1 MVKGAREDFGV
12 SFTESLISFISLLP
26 LWPNHLS
33 KVLLSN
39 TITLVIRISTYELGE
54 VGTNIKSV
62 APKVVYMG
70 IIRKAHGSITIHWKN
85 DKLSLDCV
93 SMEYTWDYTKG
104 VILRRRN
111 TRLSRITIFIGKWLP
126 GIRILISWLK
136 PRGMSFNN
144 LLKSN
149 WTWTQW
155 CPIVN
160 ELEMSASPWY
170 TIEDGPERWE
180 CWKEYIM

>member
-1 MVKGAREDFGV
+1 MVKGARENFVV
-12 SFTESLISFISLLP
+12 SFTESLISFISSLP

-33 KVLLSN
+33 KVLLPN
-39 TITLVIRISTYELGE
+39 TITLVIRISTYELRE

-70 IIRKAHGSITIHWKN
+70 IIRKAHGSLTIHWKN
-85 DKLSLDCV
+85 GRLSLDYV
-93 SMEYTWDYTKG
+93 SREYTWDYTTG

-111 TRLSRITIFIGKWLP
+111 ARLSRIAVLIWKWLL

-155 CPIVN
+155 WPIVN
-160 ELEMSASPWY
+160 ELEMSASPWH

-180 CWKEYIM
+180 CWNEYIM